1 MLGGYYLGQLYL
13 GISGLP
19 SAGVLSVVPSSH
31 QLSSDQINLTQKHLL
46 IVDAVS
52 HSLTSENI
60 TLTQKH
66 VLSVDNAFHTHLGDN
81 ASITSEHF
89 LGVDDAYHGLTSTEI
104 QLTQKHTIAVTNTTH
119 TVISQKAPPYQPDDD
134 YNVNLIEHKTLAV
147 QGAQHGHT
155 VDGITI
161 SVRSYLD
168 IEDNFIG
175 HTVDNTVLTQKHTL
189 SVSNASHSLLID
201 ALGGL
206 INLQPYGMGGGF
218 GAVDGWGIAEFGSI
232 NIELP
237 LNFLILADDTL
248 HNLSSDELD
257 VFIQIFNMIRTG
269 EYIKDFGN
277 AGEVGSE
284 YTKDTGTMP
293 VKQGNFGQI
302 TPVPESNQGF
312 FIVEMGTS
320 GSYTQNGK
328 TNGILTSGNS
338 SSGSYST
345 DEKDTGNYIKI
356 K

>member
-31 QLSSDQINLTQKHLL
+31 QLSSDNVTLTQKHT
-46 IVDAVS
+46 IVVDAVA
-52 HSLTSENI
+52 HTLTSENI

-66 VLSVDNAFHTHLGDN
+66 VLSVDNAFHTLMSEN
-81 ASITSEHF
+81 VAITSEHF
-89 LGVDDAYHGLTSTEI
+89 LGVNDAFHGLTSAEI
-104 QLTQKHTIAVTNTTH
+104 L
-119 TVISQKAPPYQPDDD
+119 
-134 YNVNLIEHKTLAV
+134 
-147 QGAQHGHT
+147 
-155 VDGITI
+155 
-161 SVRSYLD
+161 
-168 IEDNFIG
+168 
-175 HTVDNTVLTQKHTL
+175 LTQKHTL
-189 SVSNASHSLLID
+189 SVSNATHSLLID

-218 GAVDGWGIAEFGSI
+218 GAVDGWGVAEFGSI

-237 LNFLILADDTL
+237 LNFLILADDAL

-257 VFIQIFNMIRTG
+257 AFIQIFNMIRTG
-269 EYIKDFGN
+269 EYIKDFGE
-277 AGEVGSE
+277 AGQVGSE

>member
-31 QLSSDQINLTQKHLL
+31 QLSSDNVTLTQKHT
-46 IVDAVS
+46 IVVDAVA
-52 HSLTSENI
+52 HTLTSENI

-66 VLSVDNAFHTHLGDN
+66 VLSVDNAFHTLMSEN
-81 ASITSEHF
+81 VAITSEHF
-89 LGVDDAYHGLTSTEI
+89 LGVNDAFHGLTSAEI
-104 QLTQKHTIAVTNTTH
+104 LLTQKHTIVVENTTH
-119 TVISQKAPPYQPDDD
+119 GTSSSNLD
-134 YNVNLIEHKTLAV
+134 LIEHKTLSV
-147 QGAQHGHT
+147 QNALHGHT
-155 VDGITI
+155 AENITLA
-161 SVRSYLD
+161 VKSYLSMA
-168 IEDNFIG
+168 NSTIG
-175 HTVDNTVLTQKHTL
+175 LTSSNVAITQKHTL
-189 SVSNASHSLLID
+189 SVSNATHSLLID

-218 GAVDGWGIAEFGSI
+218 GAVDGWGVAEFGSI

-237 LNFLILADDTL
+237 LNFLILADDAL

-257 VFIQIFNMIRTG
+257 AFIQIFNMIRTG
-269 EYIKDFGN
+269 EYIKDFGE
-277 AGEVGSE
+277 AGQVGSE